1 MRHEA
6 KVHFDRIFQLLDTV
20 PQDSMESSQTREDS
34 LLKVLYF
41 HLFYTLVKKDDNT
54 FVTIKQ

>member
-34 LLKVLYF
+34 VCF